1 MIDFLKKQKVKR
13 ERRTVWM
20 RLRWPKAPLDLQ
32 RLAWLAPPSNQIP
45 SLFQTK
51 SCAAERG
58 ALHVSMI
65 PPPSPGI
72 LYTTQRDEHVKPHRG
87 LRSLA
92 AVISLRRIQKLI
104 QDSSQSLR
112 FSGKIPSGKFRSIV
126 FAPHWRNPQFSPS
139 SRNWAMFDSYA
150 NKNGAFSEGTL
161 GEK

>member
-1 MIDFLKKQKVKR
+1 
-13 ERRTVWM
+13 
-20 RLRWPKAPLDLQ
+20 
-32 RLAWLAPPSNQIP
+32 
-45 SLFQTK
+45 
-51 SCAAERG
+51 
-58 ALHVSMI
+58 MI

-92 AVISLRRIQKLI
+92 AVISLRRIQKLIQDSSLISLRRIQKLI